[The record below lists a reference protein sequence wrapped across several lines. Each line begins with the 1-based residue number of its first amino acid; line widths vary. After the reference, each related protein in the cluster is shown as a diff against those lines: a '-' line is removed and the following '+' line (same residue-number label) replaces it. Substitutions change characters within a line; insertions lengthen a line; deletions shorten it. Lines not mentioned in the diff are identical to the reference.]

1 MQASCHIYIG
11 KHQYLVRKKQL
22 FHVYVNYGKSSCN
35 PLHIARVQGC
45 CLIGTEHTK
54 SQPHHQTGSHQQC
67 WWSQSYLQ
75 HMKFLPLPDSL
86 LLCKATIK
94 FVPSK
99 PTVQH
104 YRQNVRSLKIDIYF
118 FISID
123 IEKLLF
129 FILNCSSNEQCCDTQ
144 GNVLPCVIK
153 QRHVQRTPSAVC
165 PAVVMEEG
173 PIKKK

>member
-1 MQASCHIYIG
+1 
-11 KHQYLVRKKQL
+11 
-22 FHVYVNYGKSSCN
+22 
-35 PLHIARVQGC
+35 
-45 CLIGTEHTK
+45 
-54 SQPHHQTGSHQQC
+54 
-67 WWSQSYLQ
+67 
-75 HMKFLPLPDSL
+75 MKFLPLPDSL

-144 GNVLPCVIK
+144 GNVSPCVIK
-153 QRHVQRTPSAVC
+153 QRHIQRTPSAVC

-173 PIKKK
+173 PIKTKQFDNLFFSVYSYFVIHFCRQVHNSQL